1 MSKDP
6 EIRARIQK
14 QGQRVVETEAQALMR
29 LPALIGDDF
38 IAAVSDILERCS
50 QEGSGRLVVYGMGKP
65 GFIAQKIS
73 ATFASTGIPS
83 FALHPADAL
92 HGDLGRVG
100 DKDVVLLLSNSG
112 STKEMVDLLTPLK
125 RGQARIIVMTS
136 KKESPLAIHADIVLD
151 LGDVIEACPLG
162 LAPTTSSTVMLA
174 LGDALAMACLE
185 VRDFNAADFAQYHP
199 GGSLGRQL
207 MTVSEVMRSAG
218 ALPLMTPQDT
228 IAQALHVM
236 TATEGRPG
244 AVCVVADK
252 VQCQLKGF
260 FTDGDLRRLLSDG
273 PDSFQLSDPV
283 STVMHASPTSVNSSK
298 MASEA
303 ARVLAQK
310 HLDQLPVI
318 DDNQRVVG
326 LLDIQ
331 DLLTLGFTP

>member
-1 MSKDP
+1 
-6 EIRARIQK
+6 
-14 QGQRVVETEAQALMR
+14 VETEAEALMR
-29 LPALIGDDF
+29 LPAQIDDSF
-38 IAAVSDILERCS
+38 VTAATEILERCTE
-50 QEGSGRLVVYGMGKP
+50 EGSGRLIVSGMGKP

-112 STKEMVDLLTPLK
+112 STKEMVNLLTPLK
-125 RGQARIIVMTS
+125 RSQALLMVMTS
-136 KKESPLAIHADIVLD
+136 RKDSPLAIHADVVLD
-151 LGDVIEACPLG
+151 LGNVIEACPLG

-185 VRDFNAADFAQYHP
+185 VRDFNAKDFAQYHP

-207 MTVSEVMRSAG
+207 MTVSEVMRSGAG
-218 ALPLMTPQDT
+218 LPLMTPTDS

-244 AVCVVADK
+244 AVCIVEEMS
-252 VQCQLKGF
+252 QCVLTGF
-260 FTDGDLRRLLSDG
+260 FTDGDLRRLLSEG
-273 PDSFQLSDPV
+273 ISSFQLSDPI
-283 STVMHASPTSVNSSK
+283 SSVMHASPTSVTSTK

>member
-38 IAAVSDILERCS
+38 IAAASDILERCS
-50 QEGSGRLVVYGMGKP
+50 QEGSGRLIVSGMGKP

-112 STKEMVDLLTPLK
+112 GTKEMVDLLTPLK
-125 RGQARIIVMTS
+125 RSQARIIVMTS
-136 KKESPLAIHADIVLD
+136 KKESPLAMHADVVLD
-151 LGDVIEACPLG
+151 LGNVIEACPLG

-207 MTVSEVMRSAG
+207 MTVTEVMRTG
-218 ALPLMTPQDT
+218 TALPLMTPQDT

-244 AVCVVADK
+244 AVCVVEDMT
-252 VQCQLKGF
+252 QQLLTGF

-283 STVMHASPTSVNSSK
+283 STVMHASPTSVDCSK